1 MRASITL
8 VLWFVLSSC
17 SSEARDGN
25 PALWNPSLATA
36 EAPEIFSVKF
46 ETTKGEFTVKC
57 TRAWAPYG
65 VDRFFNLV
73 SIGFYDDVTFF
84 RVVDK
89 PTPFVA
95 QFGIH
100 GNPSVNAAWQ
110 GQNLPVD
117 EVRES
122 NRRGTLT
129 YAMAGAPTTR
139 TTQLFVNLGDNRKLD
154 GMGFAPICEVSTGM
168 DVVDKLHAGYG
179 EKPSG
184 QQGRIGNEGNTFLRK
199 EYPDLDVIKTARV
212 EP

>member
-1 MRASITL
+1 MRASIVVAL
-8 VLWFVLSSC
+8 CLSIASC
-17 SSEARDGN
+17 SSEPREGD

-36 EAPEIFSVKF
+36 EAPATFRVKF
-46 ETTKGEFTVKC
+46 ETTKGDFTVTC
-57 TRAWAPYG
+57 TRDWAPNG

-89 PTPFVA
+89 PKPFVA

-110 GQNLPVD
+110 GMNLPVD
-117 EVRES
+117 EVKET
-122 NRRGTLT
+122 NRRGVLT
-129 YAMAGAPTTR
+129 YAMAGSPTTR
-139 TTQLFVNLGDNRKLD
+139 TTQLFVNLGDNKKLD
-154 GMGFAPICEVSTGM
+154 GMGFAPICEVTAGM

-179 EKPSG
+179 EGPSG
-184 QQGRIGNEGNTFLRK
+184 KQGKIGSEGNAFLRK